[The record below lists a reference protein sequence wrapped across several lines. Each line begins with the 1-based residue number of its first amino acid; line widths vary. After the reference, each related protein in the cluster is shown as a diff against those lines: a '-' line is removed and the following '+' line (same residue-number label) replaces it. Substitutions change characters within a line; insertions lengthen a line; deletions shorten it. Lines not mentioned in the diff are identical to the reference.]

1 MITLYQGDCIKE
13 MNNIENN
20 SIDTIIFSP
29 PYNKKGCCKFVK
41 IDTDYPKII
50 DVLVEVGIVES
61 KSQCRRLIEQNG
73 ITIDESWEC
82 EQKPTDINCIVDLSI
97 DDFFD
102 VRIGKKKHFR
112 IFCLTPKEFLKN

>member
-1 MITLYQGDCIKE
+1 MLIEDEEFFKNSAKINRLYAE
-13 MNNIENN
+13 
-20 SIDTIIFSP
+20 
-29 PYNKKGCCKFVK
+29 NKKGCCKFVK

-61 KSQCRRLIEQNG
+61 KNQCRRLIEQNG